1 MPSLQRHYLPRG
13 VLRKPPNDQAS
24 PEPYPTR
31 PEILADAGLWTPK
44 PLSAHASMMVV
55 GRMLNQKVVPFCGL
69 NPT

>member
-13 VLRKPPNDQAS
+13 ALRKPPNGQAS
-24 PEPYPTR
+24 PEPYPTG
-31 PEILADAGLWTPK
+31 ILADAGLWTPK

-55 GRMLNQKVVPFCGL
+55 GRMLNRKVVPFRGL